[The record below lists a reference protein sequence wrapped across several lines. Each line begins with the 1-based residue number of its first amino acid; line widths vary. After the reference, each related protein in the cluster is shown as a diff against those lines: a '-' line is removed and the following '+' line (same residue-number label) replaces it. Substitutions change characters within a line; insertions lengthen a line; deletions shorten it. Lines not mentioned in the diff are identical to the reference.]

1 MFKKIVVI
9 LMALAMVLQFNTFV
23 IAEEED
29 VVLLHNCD
37 TAFGSFRVNNDSE
50 RDSCLALEFRAG
62 MKDFANSCSFSPIDA
77 EGMDTVA
84 FELYLS
90 DPAMLTHIQQLY
102 LEITS
107 SSTCDKEENAW
118 AVHMLLNPDKL
129 EPGWNT
135 VYLYL
140 NDSSET
146 AGKCDL
152 TAINYIRIFGFLD
165 GTALVGETLKIDDIR
180 MIYTGGYDY
189 ADLDM
194 DFYRGDNLD
203 IDIKIKG
210 QEAPD
215 LAHRHDH
222 ITMIGGNKQ

>member
-1 MFKKIVVI
+1 MLKKISVI
-9 LMALAMVLQFNTFV
+9 LMALIMALQLNIFT

-29 VVLLHNCD
+29 VVVLHDCN
-37 TAFGSFRVNNDSE
+37 TEFGSFRANNDSE
-50 RDSCLALEFRAG
+50 RGKCLALEFHAG
-62 MKDFANSCSFSPIDA
+62 MKEFVNQCKFSPINAD
-77 EGMDTVA
+77 GMDTVA

-90 DPAMLTHIQQLY
+90 DPDMLNHIQQFY
-102 LEITS
+102 FEITS
-107 SSTCDKEENAW
+107 SGTCDEQENAW
-118 AVHMLLNPDKL
+118 SVHMQLDPDKM

-152 TAINYIRIFGFLD
+152 TAINYIRIFAFFD
-165 GTALVGETLKIDDIR
+165 GGAMAGEILKIDDIR

-189 ADLDM
+189 SDLDM

-210 QEAPD
+210 QNEPD

-222 ITMIGGNKQ
+222 ITMIGGSK

>member
-1 MFKKIVVI
+1 MLKKMLAV
-9 LMALAMVLQFNTFV
+9 LMTLVLALQFNV
-23 IAEEED
+23 LAIAEEED
-29 VVLLHNCD
+29 VVVLHSCD
-37 TAFGSFRVNNDSE
+37 SAFGSFRVNKDSD
-50 RDSCLALEFRAG
+50 RGSCLSLEFRAG
-62 MKDFANSCSFSPIDA
+62 MKDFANQCTFSPIDA
-77 EGMDTVA
+77 EGLDTVA

-90 DPAMLTHIQQLY
+90 DPDMLKHIQQLY
-102 LEITS
+102 FEITS
-107 SSTCDKEENAW
+107 SGTCDKEENAW

-146 AGKCDL
+146 EGKCDL

-165 GTALVGETLKIDDIR
+165 GAALAGEILKIDDIR

-203 IDIKIKG
+203 IDINIKG
-210 QEAPD
+210 QTEPD

-222 ITMIGGNKQ
+222 ITMIGGKKQ